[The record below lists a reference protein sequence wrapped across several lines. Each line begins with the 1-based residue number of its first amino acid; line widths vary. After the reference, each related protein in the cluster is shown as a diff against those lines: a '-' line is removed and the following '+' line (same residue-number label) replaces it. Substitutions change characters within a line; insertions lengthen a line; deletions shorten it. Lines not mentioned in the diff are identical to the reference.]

1 MAKSYKE
8 LEDVKPV
15 LKDKDD
21 PNDTFLSEMRDRFE
35 RCVDWDRDLRIAA
48 LEDMKFTFVP
58 GNQWDSYATSLRRD
72 RPCYEFNKVR
82 QSVRQI
88 TGDQLQNRPG
98 IKIRPTEEGD
108 EDTAE
113 VIEGI
118 IRNIESVSHAERA
131 YDNAF
136 QFSCAGGYGV
146 WRVVT
151 DYRDQND
158 FDLDIFIKEVRNP
171 FAAYCDPDAK
181 EFDRRDA
188 KFWFLCDYMGRKAF
202 KQKYPDAENADFFSS
217 NVGDQLSQWYETDK
231 VRIAEYWYKEPIE
244 RTIYQLN
251 DGRVVDAEDFDPHA
265 DTFELAG
272 IRPVKQ
278 KVIQDERVMMEIVSG
293 CQRLEGPFEWPGKYI
308 PFVPVWGDILNVEG
322 RDLWSGMVRF
332 AKDAQR
338 LFNFEQSTLVE
349 LVAKQ
354 PQQPFTGPAEAIK
367 GYEKFYENLGDM
379 DVPFLPY
386 KVVADAPNGGQ
397 PQRLAGAVLPAA
409 WANLSAMASDNIK
422 ATLGIYDA
430 SLGARSNETSG
441 RAIMARQREGD
452 VANFVYTDN
461 LAKALKYTGEILV
474 DLIPRVIDTER
485 AMRILGQDG
494 AQKWVTVNKAMQD
507 PQTGEWVT
515 VNDLSL
521 GKYDVTVTTGPS
533 YTTQRMEAADAAMQL
548 SNNPGPFGMLMQ
560 YAFLKNSD
568 FPNMDEVVAASRQFL
583 VNQGLLKPGEGD
595 TPPPPPQ
602 PNPSDV
608 ADADLKAAQAEN
620 FKAKTAQIT
629 ATIPGQVAKDQAS
642 ANEQNA
648 KAVRNAADTHHAI
661 EDRLM
666 AGIASPPPLNTGL
679 TEQDPN
685 DIMPG
690 MSPDPATPA
699 VLNGGTY

>member
-1 MAKSYKE
+1 MADKSYKE
-8 LEDVKPV
+8 LEDIKPINR
-15 LKDKDD
+15 DKDD

-35 RCVDWDRDLRIAA
+35 KCVDWDRDLRVAA
-48 LEDMKFTFVP
+48 LEDVKFTFVP
-58 GNQWDSYATSLRRD
+58 GNQWDVYATNLRRD

-98 IKIRPTEEGD
+98 IKVRPTEEGD
-108 EDTAE
+108 QDTAE
-113 VIEGI
+113 IFEGI

-136 QFSCAGGYGV
+136 NFACTGGYGV
-146 WRVVT
+146 FRIVT
-151 DYRDQND
+151 DYREQND

-188 KFWFLCDYMGRKAF
+188 KYWFLCDYMGKSAF
-202 KQKYPDAENADFFSS
+202 KAKYPDAEDANFFDTG
-217 NVGDQLSQWYETDK
+217 VGDALSQWYETDK
-231 VRIAEYWYKEPIE
+231 VRIAEYWYKEPID

-251 DGRVVDAEDFDPHA
+251 DGRVVDADEFDPHA
-265 DTFELAG
+265 ETFALAG
-272 IRPVKQ
+272 IKPVKQ
-278 KVIQDERVMMEIVSG
+278 KVIQDERIMMEIVSG
-293 CQRLEGPFEWPGKYI
+293 CQRLEGPFEWPGKFI
-308 PFVPVWGDILNVEG
+308 PFIPVWGDILNIEG

-354 PQQPFTGPAEAIK
+354 PQQPFTAPAEAIK
-367 GYEKFYENLGDM
+367 GYERYYENLGDT
-379 DVPFLPY
+379 DVPVLPY
-386 KVVADAPNGGQ
+386 KVVPDAPNGGQ

-494 AQKWVTVNKAMQD
+494 AQKWVTVNKAMQN
-507 PQTGEWVT
+507 PQTGEWET
-515 VNDLSL
+515 LNDLSI

-595 TPPPPPQ
+595 QPPPPPQ
-602 PNPSDV
+602 PNPKDV
-608 ADADLKAAQAEN
+608 ADAQLKGSQAQLN
-620 FKAKTAQIT
+620 QAKTAQIA
-629 ATIPGQVAKDQAS
+629 ATTPTQVARDQAS

-648 KAVRNAADTHHAI
+648 KAVRNTAETHHAI
-661 EDRLM
+661 EDRALM
-666 AGIASPPPLNTGL
+666 GMSPPTGL
-679 TEQDPN
+679 TESAPTQ
-685 DIMPG
+685 IMPG
-690 MSPDPATPA
+690 MDPGNATSAYP
-699 VLNGGTY
+699 NDGTY